1 MDILSAAQTFEAIL
15 TLEREGLTRTA
26 AFRQLA
32 ADTVAT
38 PSAVQSRFYDEAR
51 RRGGV
56 PHVGRTVNVA
66 ASRQTGAGLHLVFQQ
81 YLTRL
86 NSKRVTV
93 EHMAKTERALARFH
107 RHLLDEG
114 VDPLAVPY
122 HVAQGYFDGLV
133 GEVSLQTVKKTH
145 LTAISAAYRFA
156 QDLGTAV
163 ANPAKLVVLPE
174 QADEAPATYTN
185 DELRRMLEAVETAQ
199 EDLCLH
205 AFTYTGMR
213 RFEVLQ
219 VRLDEIDWEAN
230 FIPVLGKGRPRKLRM
245 VPIHPTLRQ
254 ALILAV
260 GRSHDGQVYL
270 IESNRRQAMGRDR
283 LTQILRAV
291 AERAGVEWKGT
302 KAFRKTVSSVLYEE
316 GARESYIE
324 AILGHAPRT
333 VNARH
338 YRRVPDQKLQ
348 ETILLLYRSDPLESH
363 PPARLERGRRSS
375 KIGQPRRTYTAL
387 HRS

>member
-1 MDILSAAQTFEAIL
+1 MNILSAAQTFEAIL

-32 ADTVAT
+32 ADTVGT
-38 PSAVQSRFYDEAR
+38 PSAVQSRFYDEAK

-56 PHVGRTVNVA
+56 PHVGRTANDA
-66 ASRQTGAGLHLVFQQ
+66 APSRQPGARLHLVFQQ

-93 EHMAKTERALARFH
+93 EHVAKTERALGRFH

-185 DELRRMLEAVETAQ
+185 EELRRMLEAVETEY

-205 AFTYTGMR
+205 AFAYTGMR

-219 VRLDEIDWEAN
+219 VRLDEIDWERTSSPYSARVARASCGWCRS
-230 FIPVLGKGRPRKLRM
+230 IQLCGR
-245 VPIHPTLRQ
+245 H
-254 ALILAV
+254 
-260 GRSHDGQVYL
+260 
-270 IESNRRQAMGRDR
+270 
-283 LTQILRAV
+283 
-291 AERAGVEWKGT
+291 
-302 KAFRKTVSSVLYEE
+302 
-316 GARESYIE
+316 
-324 AILGHAPRT
+324 
-333 VNARH
+333 
-338 YRRVPDQKLQ
+338 
-348 ETILLLYRSDPLESH
+348 
-363 PPARLERGRRSS
+363 
-375 KIGQPRRTYTAL
+375 
-387 HRS
+387 